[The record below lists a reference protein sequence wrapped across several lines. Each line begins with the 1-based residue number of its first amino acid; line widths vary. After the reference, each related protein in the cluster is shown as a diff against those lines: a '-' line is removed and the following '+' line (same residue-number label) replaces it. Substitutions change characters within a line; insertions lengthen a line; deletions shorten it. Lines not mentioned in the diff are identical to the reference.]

1 MLAAVLL
8 PLLVCMYL
16 RHKDPALLQQ
26 VMQGLPFLS
35 FVGENSSVQQEPM
48 AWLKAGELTLGAWRA
63 AEEDLQALSGQ
74 AAAAVKPAGPCAVSR
89 ARQNLHL
96 ADTHDD
102 GFAGGL

>member
-1 MLAAVLL
+1 MCAH
-8 PLLVCMYL
+8 P

-48 AWLKAGELTLGAWRA
+48 AWLQAGEETLGAWRA
-63 AEEDLQALSGQ
+63 AQEDLQALSGQ
-74 AAAAVKPAGPCAVSR
+74 ATAASAAAAVQPAGPCTISK

-96 ADTHDD
+96 GDAHDD
-102 GFAGGL
+102 GLAGGL